1 MSLFSDL
8 AERVRAL
15 VSGGR
20 DERELREELEFHVQM
35 ETDAQRRGGLGEVE
49 ARRRSLLALGGV
61 ERTKEDVRDARGT
74 RGTTDAM
81 SDLRYALRM
90 LRQRPGF
97 TLVAMLT
104 IAIGVAG
111 TTAVFSTFDTVI
123 LRALPYRQAAQ
134 LVRLYK
140 TDDNAPDERSVV
152 TPVHFLQYRAR
163 LSSLQGIAAMNLY
176 DKSGADIGTGADV
189 RRIRTEI
196 VSSGY
201 FQVLGTHPLLGRGF
215 TVNEER
221 GVDDDGRPGQAVV
234 VLGNRLWK
242 QEYHGSPQA
251 IGGSLVM
258 SGVPH
263 TIVGV
268 MPAEFADPVLGP
280 AVDAWVPLNLT
291 PGTDV
296 SNANNHY
303 LSVIGR
309 LAPGV
314 SIGRAQAELDGLSR
328 QLKLEYA
335 TEAPHTLARLYPLKD
350 DVVSGARG
358 SLQLILGAVILVLLL
373 VCVNIANLLL
383 VRSSE
388 RAREFAMRAAL
399 GARRGRLVRQ
409 LLTEGLVLALGGAL
423 LAVPMASLLMTGIK
437 ALGSSSIPRLDGL
450 HLDLPM
456 LGFAATIAVAC
467 AVLFSVAPA
476 WRAAHTDPAEV
487 LRRSGRSMTGDR
499 AQGRW
504 RTALVVS
511 QVALAFVLLAGAGL
525 LIASFH
531 KLHDVALGVDA
542 DGVLTF
548 RIHLPD
554 VRYDSLARTTF
565 HNRFDAALAAL
576 PGVRAAGATSW
587 LPATSSYHTWGVRA
601 LSGPLTGT
609 DQANRGADERIVTPG
624 YFRAVGLRLV
634 AGRLF
639 DARDNAAAPDRV
651 IISKNFAEALYPG
664 VSAIGQRL
672 RTGGHNSDVIG
683 VVNDAA
689 IDPTGTMAFTVYHVH
704 DQFSGDRN
712 WALYEVVSVRGSM
725 DAVTQAA
732 RRTLAGID
740 PALVMDQPASLDDMI
755 GEGTAQRAFTL
766 KVLMSFSLTAL
777 LLAALGIFGV
787 LSYTVRLRRTEF
799 GVRMT
804 LGATP
809 RQIRAVVIRQALVV
823 CAIGVVFGVVGSLAL
838 AHVMATMVFRMSPED
853 PRVLLTVA
861 MVMAVIATGAAY
873 LPARRAT
880 SVEPREV
887 LE

>member
-1 MSLFSDL
+1 MSIVSDVV
-8 AERVRAL
+8 ERVRAL
-15 VSGGR
+15 VFR
-20 DERELREELEFHVQM
+20 QRADRELREELEFHVRM
-35 ETDAQRRGGLGEVE
+35 EAEQQQRAGVDASE
-49 ARRRSLLALGGV
+49 ARRRGMLALGGMT
-61 ERTKEDVRDARGT
+61 RTAEEVRDARGT
-74 RGTTDAM
+74 RGTTDM
-81 SDLRYALRM
+81 VSDMRYALRM

-123 LRALPYRQAAQ
+123 LRALPYQRPGQ

-140 TDDNAPDERSVV
+140 TDDGAPDERSVV
-152 TPVHFLQYRAR
+152 SPVHFLQYRAR
-163 LSSLQGIAAMNLY
+163 FASMQRMAAMNLY
-176 DKSGADIGTGADV
+176 DKSGADIGSGSDV

-201 FQVLGTHPLLGRGF
+201 FKVLGTPPLLGRGF
-215 TVNEER
+215 TVDEET
-221 GVDDDGRPGQAVV
+221 GVDDDTRPGRAVV
-234 VLGNRLWK
+234 VLSNRMWRDRF
-242 QEYHGSPQA
+242 HGSPQA
-251 IGGSLVM
+251 IGASLVM

-263 TIVGV
+263 IIVGV
-268 MPAEFADPVLGP
+268 MPPAFADPVLGP
-280 AVDAWVPLNLT
+280 EVDAWVPLNLT
-291 PGTDV
+291 PGKDI
-296 SNANNHY
+296 SNAGDQY

-314 SIGRAQAELDGLSR
+314 TLGRAQAELDGLGR

-335 TEAPHTLARLYPLKD
+335 TQAPHTLARLYPLKD

-358 SLQLILGAVILVLLL
+358 SLQLILGAVVLVLVL

-423 LAVPMASLLMTGIK
+423 LAVPIAEMLMTGIK
-437 ALGSSSIPRLDGL
+437 ALGASSIPRLDGL

-456 LGFAATIAVAC
+456 LGFAATVAVAC

-476 WRAAHTDPAEV
+476 WRAAHTDPADV
-487 LRRSGRSMTGDR
+487 LRRSGRSITGDR

-511 QVALAFVLLAGAGL
+511 QVTLAFVLLAGAGV
-525 LIASFH
+525 LIASFR
-531 KLHDVALGVDA
+531 KLHDVPLGVTA

-548 RIHLPD
+548 RIYLPD
-554 VRYDSLARTTF
+554 VRYDSLARTAF
-565 HNRFDAALAAL
+565 HHRFDAALTAL

-587 LPATSSYHTWGVRA
+587 LPATGSYHSWGVRA

-609 DQANRGADERIVTPG
+609 DAANRGAEQRIVTPG
-624 YFRAVGLRLV
+624 YFGALGLRVL
-634 AGRLF
+634 AGRVF

-651 IISKNFAEALYPG
+651 VISKAFADALYPH

-689 IDPTGTMAFTVYHVH
+689 IDPTGTTAFTVYHVH

-712 WALYEVVSVRGSM
+712 WALYEVVAVRGAM
-725 DAVTQAA
+725 DPVTQAA
-732 RRTLAGID
+732 RRTLAAID
-740 PALVMDQPASLDDMI
+740 PALVLDQPASLDDVI
-755 GEGTAQRAFTL
+755 GKGTAQRAFTL
-766 KVLMSFSLTAL
+766 KVLMAFSLTAL

-809 RQIRAVVIRQALVV
+809 AQIRTVVIRQALTV
-823 CAIGVVFGVVGSLAL
+823 CAVGVVFGVVGSLAL
-838 AHVMATMVFRMSPED
+838 SRVMATMVFRMSPAD
-853 PRVLLTVA
+853 PRVLLVVA
-861 MVMAVIATGAAY
+861 AVMAIIATGAAY